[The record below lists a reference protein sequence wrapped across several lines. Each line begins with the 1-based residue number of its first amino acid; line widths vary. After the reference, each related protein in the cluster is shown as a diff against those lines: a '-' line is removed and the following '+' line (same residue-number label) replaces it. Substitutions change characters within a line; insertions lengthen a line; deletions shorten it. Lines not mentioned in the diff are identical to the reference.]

1 MRYLTGSAWEQFIRK
16 GRTPVAFDGDAFEA
30 LVRILL
36 KDFPGRWEATPRTR
50 DGGKDVV
57 DRSIPSEIV
66 WAECKMYRA
75 PLSLQVVSNTLVMAI
90 IETNVR
96 RILFFSYSDVT
107 QNAKHYLACYGTL
120 TGKTVQVYDGELLEA
135 LILRSS
141 EAMQRY
147 FPSFLAAAQGYR
159 HPREQAL
166 VLPYFSLDVHVRHHQ
181 LAHVQNGARPRE
193 HHVPLNAPCMYEL
206 VFIAQ
211 HIDGVQCIRLELGQ
225 QQFSDFVVLNAEQV
239 AGYQQ
244 LSLSAGQTLSL
255 PIYLVPLVSG
265 TVTIPP
271 IAVHS
276 DAWPP
281 FSLLPVPL
289 RVSAFER
296 PLLVGK
302 FVREALIELDM
313 LVSSGSVNQVY
324 ATSGRSGVGKSRFLD
339 EAVMRLIRNGYEI
352 HYFDGTYV
360 QAEPA
365 GRDDATGHAL
375 PAQLIRSL
383 LCSLWRLPDPVS
395 LRDTGE
401 PGEPNGGVPLGEFGP
416 VSQMVYEWDA
426 QRLMAEPEAIAD
438 LIIQGYGSRRNAL
451 IIDNVQTYPEPVIA
465 ILDRVVQRIAGTLGQ
480 SFFLLAFNEDD
491 LVFNTAATVWL
502 RTLNANRNHAIR
514 HLPLP
519 EFSRATAVEFINNLF
534 QERDDR
540 DSYSDTHPETLDLIL
555 QKVLL
560 RPLDLW
566 QLAKGLE
573 DRGAIRVGRSAFT
586 IVDFVEFNRALQELH
601 PDREALLNWRLQRLC
616 ATPGLDGVLTAI
628 TYLGPLGWHELESLA
643 IAGTSC
649 QMLIQASVLR
659 ENREQK
665 LEFYHPSLT
674 RYFNRHSRDDKLFP
688 AVAKQRL
695 YLCAQTMEQYTSRA
709 RWFGL
714 AYDVGA
720 DLAPLLSACSAEFI
734 GLDNSG
740 ASPLHLAADRL
751 LAYVRARENV
761 QHWWPVLPALA
772 GAAHIAAQ
780 GATAVLPARTAYLY
794 DMASRIATACPP
806 GGETLRS
813 WTHIV
818 REMAGYVAVDEHTGE
833 QADQVLR
840 SALHSLDQATG
851 TADQQALALA
861 RAHLLNRRCVTL
873 KRRHRHADAR
883 DEALK
888 SCDLAQAH
896 GLVDLVCLNWV
907 DIGYLDYGLAERNA
921 QLCASWNTAAAA
933 FEDRHPNL
941 GRHVHDIHLIMG
953 LVGGNLDCLADRFK
967 QAEQH
972 FDRLIR
978 ASRDRAHSFY
988 QLQGMAAKATML
1000 LRQAL
1005 LEPSLAEL
1013 NCSLA
1018 LDVARGLE
1026 DIAGSMLDERRYR
1039 SALYLQGKALELAGQ
1054 RDDAVE
1060 RYKAALA
1067 VPVRHEE
1074 AALQYDLGRLL
1085 GRRPALPPT
1094 ASTFS
1099 VADVYLPLP

>member
-1 MRYLTGSAWEQFIRK
+1 MRYLIESAWEQFVLK
-16 GRTPVAFDGDAFEA
+16 GRTPVAFDGDAFES

-36 KDFPGRWEATPRTR
+36 KDFPGRWERTPRTR

-107 QNAKHYLACYGTL
+107 QNAKRYLARYGTL

-135 LILRSS
+135 LILRSL
-141 EAMQRY
+141 EAMQSH
-147 FPSFLAAAQGYR
+147 FPSFLAGARAYR
-159 HPREQAL
+159 HPGGQTL
-166 VLPYFSLDVHVRHHQ
+166 VLPDFSLDVHVRQHQ
-181 LAHVQNGARPRE
+181 LAHVQNSTKPRE
-193 HHVPLNAPCMYEL
+193 HHVPLNAPCIYEL
-206 VFIAQ
+206 VLIAQ
-211 HIDGVQCIRLELGQ
+211 HTDGIQNIQLELGQ
-225 QQFSDFVVLNAEQV
+225 PLFPGFDVLNAEQV
-239 AGYQQ
+239 AGYQR
-244 LSLSAGQTLSL
+244 LRLSAGQTLSL
-255 PIYLVPLVSG
+255 PIYLAPQISG
-265 TVTIPP
+265 ELSIPS
-271 IAVHS
+271 ISVQS

-281 FSLLPVPL
+281 FSLPPVPL

-302 FVREALIELDM
+302 FIREALTKLDT
-313 LVSSGSVNQVY
+313 LVSSGNVNQIYV
-324 ATSGRSGVGKSRFLD
+324 TSGRSGVGKSRFLD

-352 HYFDGTYV
+352 HHFDGTYV
-360 QAEPA
+360 QAEQASREDTA
-365 GRDDATGHAL
+365 GHTL

-395 LRDTGE
+395 LRDTSD
-401 PGEPNGGVPLGEFGP
+401 PGASNGDVPLGEFGP

-426 QRLMAEPEAIAD
+426 QRLMSAPEAIVD

-451 IIDNVQTYPEPVIA
+451 IIDNVQTYPESVIA
-465 ILDRVVQRIAGTLGQ
+465 ILDQVVQRIGGTPGQ
-480 SFFLLAFNEDD
+480 SLFLLAFNEDD

-502 RTLNANRNHAIR
+502 RTLNANRNHALH
-514 HLPLP
+514 HLSLP

-534 QERDDR
+534 GDPEGRGC
-540 DSYSDTHPETLDLIL
+540 YSDTHPETLDLIL
-555 QKVLL
+555 RKVLL

-566 QLAKGLE
+566 QFAKGLE
-573 DRGAIRVGRSAFT
+573 DRGAIRVNRSAFT
-586 IVDFVEFNRALQELH
+586 IVDFTEFNRALEELH
-601 PDREALLNWRLQRLC
+601 PDREALLNWRLRRLC
-616 ATPGLDGVLTAI
+616 TTPGVDGVLTAI
-628 TYLGPLGWHELESLA
+628 TYLGPLGRHELERLS
-643 IAGTSC
+643 IEGTNC
-649 QMLIQASVLR
+649 QMLVQASVLR

-674 RYFNRHSRDDKLFP
+674 RYFNQHSRNDTLLP
-688 AVAKQRL
+688 ATAKQQL
-695 YLCAQTMEQYTSRA
+695 YRFAQGMEQYTTRA

-720 DLAPLLSACSAEFI
+720 DLTPLVVACSTEFV

-740 ASPLHLAADRL
+740 ASSLHLAADRL
-751 LAYVRARENV
+751 LAYVHAREDI
-761 QHWWPVLPALA
+761 QDWWTVLPGLA
-772 GAAHIAAQ
+772 GAAHVAAQ
-780 GATAVLPARTAYLY
+780 GTTAAMPTRTASLY
-794 DMASRIATACPP
+794 AMASRIATAYPP
-806 GGETLRS
+806 RSETRRS

-833 QADQVLR
+833 QADQVLLV
-840 SALHSLDQATG
+840 ALRSLDQATA
-851 TADQQALALA
+851 TDDQQDLALA

-873 KRRHRHADAR
+873 KRCHRHADAR

-888 SCDLAQAH
+888 SCDLAQTH

-921 QLCASWNTAAAA
+921 HLCVSWNNAIAA
-933 FEDRHPNL
+933 FQHSHPNV
-941 GRHVHDIHLIMG
+941 GQHVHDIHLIMG
-953 LVGGNLDCLADRFK
+953 LVAGNLDCLANRFK

-972 FDRLIR
+972 FDHLIR
-978 ASRDRAHSFY
+978 SSRDRAHSFY
-988 QLQGMAAKATML
+988 QLQGMTAKATML

-1005 LEPSLAEL
+1005 LEPTLAEL

-1026 DIAGSMLDERRYR
+1026 DIAGSMLNERRHR
-1039 SALYLQGKALELAGQ
+1039 SALYLQGKALELTGK
-1054 RDDAVE
+1054 RDEAVE
-1060 RYKAALA
+1060 RYGAALA
-1067 VPVRHEE
+1067 VQVRHEE
-1074 AALQYDLGRLL
+1074 AALQYDINRLL
-1085 GRRPALPPT
+1085 GKKSAFPPS

-1099 VADVYLPLP
+1099 VGDVYLPLP